1 MELQGL
7 KGIDQTYIRMP
18 ETYMDKLQG
27 FKSKIFKDS
36 VMEPGFIESL
46 TAPEGSP
53 INYDN
58 ISSMAGGRLRKAKEG
73 LIDPVIDSVKN
84 YAEVMNRGLHGEINR
99 KNLSIKD
106 QLSIITGMVD
116 TAVGGMFSAPKKALG
131 FDPNTLNMFVGPSAK
146 DIVKAEGMAMRG
158 ASKKEIQDTLLM
170 HKKPDGFW
178 RKEISDSGLGQRLHG
193 PANGIE
199 EYTPMGSTYPHP
211 ELYDQYPNMKNI
223 NTTWNNQDSGGSYTK
238 NGPMEYVNL
247 PQNADW
253 ETQGKTTIH
262 ELQHA
267 VQEKE
272 GWARGGSPETFNQAK
287 DAEWARD
294 ALMIRKEVSLN
305 PNRSVDEIIQD
316 YQDLGWSK
324 ERATKAKELAT
335 DFYNEDGDLQDLV
348 NLYGLDKQT
357 SPTKPFDL
365 YQNLLG
371 EREARDTASRMNL
384 TLDERRGLMPDI
396 GTGST
401 VKMGGGGPSMEIPK
415 SENNMTLYHGSH
427 GPISK
432 IEKTH
437 GQFDSFLF
445 FSDKKSVADSHG
457 QGGQRTTY
465 STNVP
470 SDSIIDVGDLFN
482 QKNSNK
488 ISYIADDL
496 ANDIGVDKGTAED
509 LISGATSVWDID
521 IPKSDFMPD
530 TAELDW
536 YVQKLS
542 GEAANELG
550 YKGVALKDEHG
561 TSYMV
566 NMLGKEKERTD

>member
-58 ISSMAGGRLRKAKEG
+58 ISSMSGGRLRKAKEG

-267 VQEKE
+267 IQEKE
-272 GWARGGSPETFNQAK
+272 GWARGGSPAEFKELQKATLASQDMWQRYYIEAMDEMATAKQAGDK
-287 DAEWARD
+287 RG
-294 ALMIRKEVSLN
+294 
-305 PNRSVDEIIQD
+305 
-316 YQDLGWSK
+316 Y
-324 ERATKAKELAT
+324 ERAHKKAQGILAEMGKNT
-335 DFYNEDGDLQDLV
+335 EKTQDPF
-348 NLYGLDKQT
+348 KQ
-357 SPTKPFDL
+357 

-371 EREARDTASRMNL
+371 ERESRDTANRLKMN
-384 TLDERRGLMPDI
+384 LDERRGVMPD
-396 GTGST
+396 TGEGAI
-401 VKMGGGGPSMEIPK
+401 VKMGGGIR
-415 SENNMTLYHGSH
+415 Y
-427 GPISK
+427 
-432 IEKTH
+432 
-437 GQFDSFLF
+437 
-445 FSDKKSVADSHG
+445 
-457 QGGQRTTY
+457 
-465 STNVP
+465 
-470 SDSIIDVGDLFN
+470 
-482 QKNSNK
+482 
-488 ISYIADDL
+488 
-496 ANDIGVDKGTAED
+496 
-509 LISGATSVWDID
+509 
-521 IPKSDFMPD
+521 
-530 TAELDW
+530 
-536 YVQKLS
+536 
-542 GEAANELG
+542 
-550 YKGVALKDEHG
+550 
-561 TSYMV
+561 
-566 NMLGKEKERTD
+566 